1 MPHKPD
7 GYNDASPY
15 LIVADAA
22 AVLAFLAATFDA
34 PPLRV
39 IRRAD
44 GTIMHAEAR
53 VGDTV
58 IMMGEA
64 AGGAP
69 AHIHVYV
76 PDADATIAR
85 ALSAGATLVEAAA
98 DKGDGDRRGGVTAP
112 DGTTWWIA
120 TEIPAS

>member
-15 LIVADAA
+15 LIVTDAR

-34 PPLRV
+34 PSLRV

-64 AGGAP
+64 PGGAP
-69 AHIHVYV
+69 GHIHVYV
-76 PDADATIAR
+76 PDADATITR
-85 ALSAGATLVEAAA
+85 ALLAGASLVQAAA
-98 DKGDGDRRGGVTAP
+98 EKGDGDRRGGVTAP

-120 TEIPAS
+120 TQRPAA